1 MARRIS
7 KWPEPANSEAML
19 NEISGLGRLESKQ
32 NGKMKPRKTLEN
44 RAAAPA
50 QPRGEKWGS

>member
-7 KWPEPANSEAML
+7 KWPEPVNSEAML
-19 NEISGLGRLESKQ
+19 NEISGLGPLESKQ
-32 NGKMKPRKTLEN
+32 NGKMRREKTREN

-50 QPRGEKWGS
+50 QPRREKWGS